1 MTTALLRVQ
10 AFEQPAMQS
19 LSRGAIFAYDDP
31 NGYDFQAMSVRI
43 AAELPAGTP
52 SVLIGRSDTDAANLL
67 MTELN
72 TGKYIVNYA
81 GHGLVGAWAVTA
93 FFGNGSVPMM
103 RNNDK
108 LSIFTML
115 TCLNGY
121 FINPTSPTS
130 LAENL
135 ANAQWTDSGNVTY
148 QTGGIAVWASTG
160 LTTPDVQEMMATRF
174 YNRIGAG
181 TIPRL
186 GDLVRDAK
194 GVLVGGEDVRNSWVL
209 LGDPML
215 KVR

>member
-1 MTTALLRVQ
+1 MATALARVQ
-10 AFEQPAMQS
+10 LFEQPAMQA
-19 LSRGAIFAYDDP
+19 LSRGALFAYDDP
-31 NGYDFQAMSVRI
+31 NGYDFQAMSERI
-43 AAELPAGTP
+43 AAELPVGTP
-52 SVLIGRSDTDAANLL
+52 AVMIGRSDTDAANVLL
-67 MTELN
+67 TELN
-72 TGKYIVNYA
+72 TGKYIVNYS
-81 GHGLVGAWAVTA
+81 GHGTVGVWAVTS
-93 FFGNGSVPMM
+93 FFGNGSVPIM

-121 FINPTSPTS
+121 FINPTNPTS

-135 ANAQWTDSGNVTY
+135 SNAQWTDSGSITY

-209 LGDPML
+209 IGDPML